1 MNHDDIESASLFL
14 DKLTKEKII
23 EQLEGDPSPKGS
35 CEFMT
40 DVIYAVVAVGNRI
53 QAPGITLAL
62 GRYHAGTWSA
72 ETAAADMFAIIEQS
86 CKKYPTQHQC

>member
-1 MNHDDIESASLFL
+1 MDNNYKETALMFL
-14 DKLTKEKII
+14 KKLTTENII

-40 DVIYAVVAVGNRI
+40 DVIYAVVAIGNRV

-72 ETAAADMFAIIEQS
+72 KQAASDMFSIIEQS
-86 CKKYPTQHQC
+86 CKNY